1 MDINRKASAAAV
13 GCLISTIFSQTGS
26 AGQSANT
33 GRWPKLNQIQIQIQ
47 NRINMQPGLVDTD
60 DASEAES
67 MLKGLIEAA
76 RSTYGANSAEL
87 LQATLEL
94 GKLYRKQWRYGEL
107 RVQLNKAAQIYALM
121 STSDKQHFAAPLLE
135 QAREL
140 LNFNKP
146 GEARLLTMP
155 VVEFLETDKG
165 AQLDNDLL
173 SKLNDMALVSKSR
186 RDFGTSEQTYR
197 VLLAAYQKKLPDSQL
212 ALADCQLQLAE
223 VLKETGRTAAAIELA
238 SLALSG
244 QEKSGSPIRS
254 ISSLALLTNLQLT
267 TGDIANAR
275 QNAQK
280 LNSVL
285 SQPLF
290 QERNNMVRTLLDLA
304 NQFAR
309 VNEIDTV
316 KTLFSRALAFADKNS
331 ASQFDH
337 GLREISNSLVAT
349 GRTSTAEDLYLELLH
364 WSNQAGSAA
373 DSAFISS
380 INLML
385 IRFYA
390 QTAQYDK
397 LAAQMT
403 AIATLDEREKTRHL
417 AELRST
423 IEGTND
429 ANLREKYYLLV
440 LTGPIANRADY
451 TNLAQYHLKLAEI
464 YTRSQRSKMAEDQW
478 LQIVKLL
485 RTSLPA
491 DCKSLSSEVTVA
503 LSAYTRDK
511 RFDEAQQ
518 LATNMVNYGF
528 DKNILISAA
537 NGFLAIARCQE
548 DLCNNSRAEKLAWQA
563 LVISEKYGGKLTN
576 NYCNA
581 LTQYAALLRK
591 NGKVS
596 QAEARERQAA
606 ELRKELQHAGLNP
619 YGCG

>member
-1 MDINRKASAAAV
+1 MDLNRKAKAAAV
-13 GCLISTIFSQTGS
+13 CCLIATLFSQRGA
-26 AGQSANT
+26 AGQGANT
-33 GRWPKLNQIQIQIQ
+33 AQWPKLNQI
-47 NRINMQPGLVDTD
+47 NMQPGLIDTD

-67 MLKGLIEAA
+67 MLKGAIESA

-87 LQATLEL
+87 LQSTLEL
-94 GKLYRKQWRYGEL
+94 GRLYRKQWRYGEL
-107 RVQLNKAAQIYALM
+107 RVQLNKAAQVYALM
-121 STSDKQHFAAPLLE
+121 STSDKQRFAAPLLE

-146 GEARLLTMP
+146 GEARLLTIP
-155 VVEFLETDKG
+155 VIEFLETDKG
-165 AQLDNDLL
+165 AQFDNELL
-173 SKLNDMALVSKSR
+173 SKLNDMALISKSR
-186 RDFGTSEQTYR
+186 RDFGASEQTYR

-223 VLKETGRTAAAIELA
+223 VLKDTGRTAAAIELV

-254 ISSLALLTNLQLT
+254 ITSLALLTNLQLS
-267 TGDIANAR
+267 TGDIAAAR
-275 QNAQK
+275 LNAQK

-285 SQPLF
+285 TQPLF
-290 QERNNMVRTLLDLA
+290 QEHNNMVRTLLELA

-309 VNEIDTV
+309 VNEPDTV
-316 KTLFSRALAFADKNS
+316 KTLFSRALTFADKNS
-331 ASQFDH
+331 SSQFDY
-337 GLREISNSLVAT
+337 GLREIANSLAVT
-349 GRTSTAEDLYLELLH
+349 GKTSVAEDLYLELLH
-364 WSNQAGSAA
+364 WSAKPGSPA
-373 DSAFISS
+373 DSAFIST

-403 AIATLDEREKTRHL
+403 AVAAFDEREKTSHM

-423 IEGTND
+423 IESTND
-429 ANLREKYYLLV
+429 ANLRENYYRLM
-440 LTGPIANRADY
+440 LTGPIASRADY
-451 TNLAQYHLKLAEI
+451 TNMAQYHLKLAEI
-464 YTRSQRSKMAEDQW
+464 YIRSQRSKMAEEQW
-478 LQIVKLL
+478 LQIVELL
-485 RTSLPA
+485 RTSLPP
-491 DCKSLSSEVTVA
+491 DCKTLSNEVNVV
-503 LSAYTRDK
+503 LSAYAKDK

-518 LATNMVNYGF
+518 LATNMTNYGF

-548 DLCNNSRAEKLAWQA
+548 DLGNNAGAEKLAQQA
-563 LVISEKYGGKLTN
+563 LEISEKYGGKVTN

-581 LTQYAALLRK
+581 LVQYASLLRK

-596 QAEARERQAA
+596 QAEAREKQAA